1 MAGVNKAI
9 LIGNL
14 GRDPEL
20 KYTQSGQA
28 VVNFSIATSE
38 NWTDKSGEKQERTEW
53 HRIVAWGKTGELC
66 AQYLSKGRTVYV
78 EGRIQTREWED
89 REGQKRTT
97 TEINAQTVTFIGG
110 RGDSG
115 GAAGG
120 GGSAAGGGGGTA
132 GGGPEAAVTRPEAAG
147 RSRVRRVDRRPQR
160 MCRSSSLSSVGRG

>member
-78 EGRIQTREWED
+78 EGRLQPREWED

-132 GGGPEAAVTRPEAAG
+132 GGGGNAAG
-147 RSRVRRVDRRPQR
+147 GGGSEPGPQGGPP
-160 MCRSSSLSSVGRG
+160 SAEDVPF

>member
-20 KYTQSGQA
+20 RYTQSGQA

-38 NWTDKSGEKQERTEW
+38 NWTDKGGERQERTEW

-110 RGDSG
+110 RGESS

-120 GGSAAGGGGGTA
+120 GGTAGGGGGGTA
-132 GGGPEAAVTRPEAAG
+132 GGGGGAAG
-147 RSRVRRVDRRPQR
+147 GGGSEPGPESGPPPAEDVPF
-160 MCRSSSLSSVGRG
+160 

>member
-20 KYTQSGQA
+20 RHTQSGQA

-132 GGGPEAAVTRPEAAG
+132 GGGGNAAG
-147 RSRVRRVDRRPQR
+147 GGGSEPGPEGGPPPAEDVPF
-160 MCRSSSLSSVGRG
+160 